1 MSYYTNDTDTLR
13 QMMAQSIPQMFSSAV
28 TIISV
33 VVAMFISNV
42 YLAIFVTVLARMFV
56 TKKIAGASGRFFIK
70 QQQSIGKVNGY
81 IEEMIN
87 GQKVVKVFCH
97 EEHSKEDFDKINEEL
112 CENATEANKY
122 ANILMPIM
130 ANLGNLQYVLI
141 AIIGGALCTAG
152 MDLQSSYSV
161 IFTTFKIIYNAD
173 KSNITTA

>member
-1 MSYYTNDTDTLR
+1 MQKLPIKYFDTHTHGDIMSYYTNDTDTLR

-42 YLAIFVTVLARMFV
+42 YLAIFVLVFATCMMFV
-56 TKKIAGASGRFFIK
+56 TKKIAGASGRFFVK

-112 CENATEANKY
+112 CENETEAINTQ
-122 ANILMPIM
+122 I
-130 ANLGNLQYVLI
+130 
-141 AIIGGALCTAG
+141 
-152 MDLQSSYSV
+152 S
-161 IFTTFKIIYNAD
+161 
-173 KSNITTA
+173 